1 MVKFWDKTII
11 YGSFP
16 TCSVSLAIDLFFAG
30 TPHPINKLL
39 VVTELGWTQ
48 MLFQQ
53 SRVDDTTCLG
63 TMFGMQLELKT
74 HYKFIFHVYY
84 ILENEIIRI
93 SSGVANLLCPDT
105 FNLCPHRQ
113 LVVCFECAPDM
124 DIRKHFC
131 AGKLLGAKSKK
142 QLWMNQLVL
151 SYNRSFWSF
160 FEISIWQNS
169 RLQDNW

>member
-1 MVKFWDKTII
+1 MFHMVKFWDKTII

-63 TMFGMQLELKT
+63 TMFGMQLDLKT

-113 LVVCFECAPDM
+113 LYCMPQTVWTFNLRP
-124 DIRKHFC
+124 
-131 AGKLLGAKSKK
+131 K
-142 QLWMNQLVL
+142 QLKRIGQDFYCAFRYLV
-151 SYNRSFWSF
+151 WSGQPF
-160 FEISIWQNS
+160 KTA
-169 RLQDNW
+169 

>member
-1 MVKFWDKTII
+1 MFHMVKFWDKTII

-16 TCSVSLAIDLFFAG
+16 TCCVSLAIDLFFAG

-39 VVTELGWTQ
+39 VVTVLGWTQ

-113 LVVCFECAPDM
+113 LYF
-124 DIRKHFC
+124 
-131 AGKLLGAKSKK
+131 
-142 QLWMNQLVL
+142 L
-151 SYNRSFWSF
+151 SYALNVLQLQTWTSGNTFVLASCWGLSLRSNYEW
-160 FEISIWQNS
+160 IN
-169 RLQDNW
+169 